1 MTAALGAGTKVASR
15 VSSAGRTAHAKQ
27 PSDRSFGLVMA
38 AFFAIV
44 AFIPLLRAGHDQ
56 VRWWAVIVSALLL
69 ALALFWAAPL
79 RPLNWLWTRLGD
91 LLNRVV
97 SPIAIGLLFY
107 LAVMPTGLIRR
118 ALGKDLLRLR
128 RDPSVPSYWIL
139 RVPPGPSPES
149 MKNQF

>member
-1 MTAALGAGTKVASR
+1 
-15 VSSAGRTAHAKQ
+15 
-27 PSDRSFGLVMA
+27 MA
-38 AFFAIV
+38 TFFAII
-44 AFIPLLRAGHDQ
+44 AFIPLLRTGHDT
-56 VRWWAVIVSALLL
+56 VRWCAVMVSALFL
-69 ALALFWAAPL
+69 ALALFWTAPL
-79 RPLNWLWTRLGD
+79 RPLNWLWTRFGD
-91 LLNRVV
+91 LLNRLV

-107 LAVMPTGLIRR
+107 LAVMPTGLLRR